1 MRQLAPVHPPFEPD
15 RATERKGAEERQG
28 DNASRPAPPS
38 PPPQE
43 RPQSVRPRELTR
55 IRMVP
60 HAPEVTLLQ
69 AAYTT
74 HQFTRHSHEEME
86 IGVNASGSA
95 KISIRG
101 RSRRLEPD
109 HVLLAGSY
117 EAHSAMGMGDEP
129 WQYRAILV
137 PPSFLRPLAANTGI
151 VGENLGFRSPI
162 VHDPSL
168 AAALLD
174 LHRLM
179 ATAKGNRDVT
189 GRVAVLM
196 TETLRRYAH
205 AGDSEDQDAA
215 PIHPAIERAR
225 AHLDTHFAR
234 SVSLEELAE
243 LVDLSPFH
251 LLRIFR
257 DTVGLPPNAYQ
268 QCCRIRA
275 AQRLLRAGRPIADVA
290 VEVGFASA
298 SHLTRQFKK
307 IVGAPP
313 GVWVRGV
320 RPKRGH

>member
-1 MRQLAPVHPPFEPD
+1 MRQLAPVHPPIEPD
-15 RATERKGAEERQG
+15 RATGGKGADERQP
-28 DNASRPAPPS
+28 DDTSRPASPS
-38 PPPQE
+38 AAPQE

-60 HAPEVTLLQ
+60 QAPEVTLLQ

-74 HQFTRHSHEEME
+74 HRFTRHSHEEME
-86 IGVNASGSA
+86 IAVNASGSA
-95 KISIRG
+95 KVSIRG

-117 EAHSAMGMGDEP
+117 EPHSARPAGDEP

-137 PPSFLRPLAANTGI
+137 PPSFLRPLAAGAGI
-151 VGENLGFRSPI
+151 VGEGLRFRVPI
-162 VHDPSL
+162 VHDPAL

-179 ATAKGNRDVT
+179 GTTSGNRDVI

-196 TETLRRYAH
+196 TETLRRYAR
-205 AGDSEDQDAA
+205 SEDFEDQEAA
-215 PIHPAIERAR
+215 PIHPAIQRVRE
-225 AHLDTHFAR
+225 HLDTHFAR

-268 QCCRIRA
+268 QCCRIRS
-275 AQRLLRAGRPIADVA
+275 AQRLLRAGRPIAKVA

-320 RPKRGH
+320 RPKGGR